1 MHRDKAFSGDPNE
14 AFKEAMW
21 FLVEQKHPGNT
32 FQTWVGHWAALNLAP
47 CLRHRPP
54 GSLRTSVPSCTELPP
69 LLTNEVP
76 SQGRGCTASWGL
88 PVIWQSA
95 EITCANFLSLFR
107 MAVSTPRW
115 DNVEISDGKRNG
127 VPGSPLHTSQ
137 PFPLLSPSHSRWID
151 LVLPSH
157 SATFWPKSFAS
168 FRIQWKSSPTGLRI
182 KPYWSLW

>member
-1 MHRDKAFSGDPNE
+1 MHRDKAFSGGPNE

-54 GSLRTSVPSCTELPP
+54 GSLRTSLPSSTELPP

-76 SQGRGCTASWGL
+76 SQGRGCTASWGI

-95 EITCANFLSLFR
+95 EITCANFLSLFH

-127 VPGSPLHTSQ
+127 VPGSPCTH
-137 PFPLLSPSHSRWID
+137 PSHSHYF
-151 LVLPSH
+151 LP
-157 SATFWPKSFAS
+157 AT
-168 FRIQWKSSPTGLRI
+168 QDGLTLSYPLI
-182 KPYWSLW
+182 LLLSGLSLLPPSESNGNRLLLGSE